1 MTIKFLNPTSEA
13 DVQEVTLAPRL
24 CTVSGAK
31 VGIISNGKEGTKG
44 YFDHLTRLLYEE
56 LGVSD
61 VVLKLKAN
69 YSAPAEPSIIAEV
82 SDWDFA
88 LTGIGD

>member
-13 DVQEVTLAPRL
+13 DIQEVTLAPRL
-24 CTVSGAK
+24 STVSGAK

-44 YFDHLTRLLYEE
+44 YFDHLTRLLYQE

-69 YSAPAEPSIIAEV
+69 YSAPAEPPIIAEA
-82 SDWDFA
+82 SSWDFA
-88 LTGIGD
+88 ITGIGD